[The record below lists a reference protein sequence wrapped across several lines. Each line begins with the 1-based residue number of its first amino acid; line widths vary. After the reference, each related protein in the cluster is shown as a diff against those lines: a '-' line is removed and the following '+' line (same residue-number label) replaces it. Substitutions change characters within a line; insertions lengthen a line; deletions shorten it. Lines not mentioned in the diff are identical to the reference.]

1 MNPVP
6 GPDQEHNYCAFGRCE
21 ARHSRIVPKPEAHA
35 KEYNLPITEDARDL
49 QEDLVRL
56 RHDLHRQ
63 PEIGLHLPRTQERVL
78 QALDGLP
85 FEITLGKETT
95 SVTAV
100 LRGGAGS
107 PAGGGTPAGT
117 GSPAGTDS
125 PAGGKAAERPAVL
138 LRADMDGLPVQEK
151 TGVDYTSRTDGA
163 MHACGHDLHTSMLA
177 GAATLLA
184 EKRHLLRGDVVLMF
198 QPGEEGCD
206 GASYMIR
213 EGVLD
218 AAGPRVQAAYG
229 MHVFSSLEEHG
240 QFCTKPGV
248 MLSASDGLEVTILGA
263 GGHGSAPHAAKDPVT
278 AAAEMVTALQVMVT
292 RQFNMFDPVVLSV
305 GVLQAGTK
313 RNVIPETAR
322 IEATIRT
329 FSEGSRL
336 KMMEAVPR
344 LLKGIAAAHGLD
356 VHVDYQAEYPLT
368 ITDEDETT
376 TAEKVIS
383 GLFGERRLSRWATPL
398 SGSEDF
404 SRVLAEVPGTFVGLS
419 AVAPGADPAASPFN
433 HSPYATFDDGVLA
446 DGAALYA
453 ELAISRLASLSAA
466 S

>member
-1 MNPVP
+1 M
-6 GPDQEHNYCAFGRCE
+6 
-21 ARHSRIVPKPEAHA
+21 
-35 KEYNLPITEDARDL
+35 PITDDARDL
-49 QEDLVRL
+49 QEDLIRL
-56 RHDLHRQ
+56 RHDLHRE

-85 FEITLGKETT
+85 YEITLGRETT

-107 PAGGGTPAGT
+107 GAGT
-117 GSPAGTDS
+117 EGRGGEGSAGNST
-125 PAGGKAAERPAVL
+125 ARPAVL

-184 EKRHLLRGDVVLMF
+184 EKRHLLAGDVVLMF

-206 GASYMIR
+206 GAGYMLR

-229 MHVFSSLEEHG
+229 MHVFSSLEQHG
-240 QFCTKPGV
+240 TFCTKPGV
-248 MLSASDGLEVTILGA
+248 MLSASDGLEVTVLGA

-278 AAAEMVTALQVMVT
+278 VAAEMVTALQVMVT

-305 GVLQAGTK
+305 GVLHAGTK
-313 RNVIPETAR
+313 RNVIPESAR
-322 IEATIRT
+322 IEATVRT
-329 FSEGSRL
+329 FSETSRL

-344 LLKGIAAAHGLD
+344 LLQGIAAAHGVE
-356 VHVDYQAEYPLT
+356 VHVDYQPEYPLT
-368 ITDEDETT
+368 ITDEDETH
-376 TAEKVIS
+376 TAEKVITEM
-383 GLFGERRLSRWATPL
+383 FGERRLSRWATPL

-419 AVAPGADPAASPFN
+419 AVAPGGDPSTSPFN

-453 ELAISRLASLSAA
+453 ELAISRLATLSATA
-466 S
+466 